1 MRSRIT
7 CDLCNFTGIAGN
19 IGAGPVPKMAKWRQA
34 IGHARLP
41 GF

>member
-7 CDLCNFTGIAGN
+7 CDLRNFTSIAGN
-19 IGAGPVPKMAKWRQA
+19 IGAVPVPKMAKWRQA